1 MTDRDG
7 ARQKLF
13 TRRAALL
20 LGGKVGL
27 ASLLLGRM
35 YYLQVVSADQ
45 YAMLAEENRIN
56 MRLLPPPRGR
66 ILDRFGVEL
75 ANNRQNYRVLLVPEQ
90 TESVEETLARLGHI
104 VEINERRILR
114 DIARQRRFMPVTVAE
129 NLTWEEFSQVNVNLP
144 DLPGVQP
151 DVGETRYYPY
161 GGEMAHVVG
170 YVSAVAEKELTGDPL
185 LELPG
190 FRIGKNG
197 VEKVQDLKLRGK
209 AGVSR
214 VEVNAYGRV
223 IRELARTDGEPGH
236 DVVLTVD
243 HELQRFITN
252 RLGDESAGVVVMDV
266 GTGDILALVSTP
278 TFDPNAFNLG
288 LSSSAWKAL
297 VNNPR
302 KPLSNKA
309 VGGLYPPGSTFKMVV
324 SLAALESG
332 IVGPG
337 HRVFCNGAVHLG
349 SHKFHCWRWKYGGH
363 GWVDMREAIEQS
375 CDVFFY
381 EVARK
386 IGVDRIAQMAQRLG
400 LGVMHDIG
408 LVGERSG
415 LVPTRAWKQAEFGTS
430 WQGGETLITGIG
442 QGYLLSTPLQLAVMT
457 ARMVN
462 GGYAVVPRLIRPEAG
477 AAAPAPVLGI
487 AASHLAVVRD
497 GMEDVVNGKR
507 GTARRFA
514 LEGDIRMA
522 GKTGTAQVV
531 RISKAERARGLR
543 KNEDKP
549 WEERDHGLFVAYA
562 PTDEPRYACAVIL
575 EHGGG
580 GTYAA
585 EVARDIMVETLKRDP
600 LRRPPL
606 GSVAGAGTSRR
617 QG

>member
-1 MTDRDG
+1 MDRDG

-20 LGGKVGL
+20 FGGKVAL
-27 ASLLLGRM
+27 ASVLFGRM
-35 YYLQVVSADQ
+35 YYLQVVSSDE

-66 ILDRFGVEL
+66 IIDRFGVEL

-90 TESVEETLARLGHI
+90 TESVEETLAKLAQI
-104 VEINERRILR
+104 VDINERRILR

-129 NLTWEEFSQVNVNLP
+129 NLTWEAFSQINVNLP
-144 DLPGVQP
+144 ELPGVQP
-151 DVGETRYYPY
+151 DVGETRFYPY

-170 YVSAVAEKELTGDPL
+170 YVSAVSEKELTGDPL

-197 VEKVQDLKLRGK
+197 VEKVQDIRLRGK

-223 IRELARTDGEPGH
+223 IRELARTDGQPGH

-243 HELQRFITN
+243 RELQSFITN
-252 RLGDESAGVVVMDV
+252 RLGEQSAGAVVMDV
-266 GTGDILALVSTP
+266 HNGDLLALVSTP

-288 LSSSAWKAL
+288 LSGDAWRAL
-297 VNNPR
+297 SGNPR

-309 VGGLYPPGSTFKMVV
+309 IGGQYPPGSTFKMVV

-332 IVGPG
+332 IIGAG
-337 HRVFCNGAVHLG
+337 HRAFCNGAMTLG

-363 GWVDMREAIEQS
+363 GWVDMRQAIEQS

-381 EVARK
+381 DVARK

-400 LGVMHDIG
+400 LGVSHEIG
-408 LVGERSG
+408 LIGERDG
-415 LVPTRAWKQAEFGTS
+415 LVPTKAWKQAELGKP

-442 QGYLLSTPLQLAVMT
+442 QGYLLATPLQLAVMT
-457 ARMVN
+457 SRMVN
-462 GGYAVVPRLIRPEAG
+462 GGFAVAPRLIRPLDGSAP
-477 AAAPAPVLGI
+477 PAPSMGI
-487 AASHLAVVRD
+487 SQGALSMVMA
-497 GMEDVVNGKR
+497 GMSDVVNGKR
-507 GTARRFA
+507 GTARKFK
-514 LEGDIRMA
+514 LEGDVKMA

-531 RISKAERARGLR
+531 RISRAERARGVR
-543 KNEDKP
+543 KNKDKP
-549 WEERDHGLFVAYA
+549 WAERDHGLFVAYA
-562 PTDEPRYACAVIL
+562 PTENPRYAISVII

-580 GTYAA
+580 GLAAA
-585 EVARDIMVETLKRDP
+585 EVAHDIMVETLKRDP
-600 LRRPPL
+600 LRRPPV
-606 GSVAGAGTSRR
+606 GSLAGGGAVPERR
-617 QG
+617 S